1 MQMERSLGKGIGET
15 ASVPF
20 NSASKRRIQGQVW
33 RVRPSPEIPPSD
45 DSEDVLNTG

>member
-20 NSASKRRIQGQVW
+20 NGCVKKEYRARFG
-33 RVRPSPEIPPSD
+33 
-45 DSEDVLNTG
+45 G